1 MNNYKGNETFHSI
14 QIFLIFDVRTPC
26 AEYRSMPILFS
37 PKPAILLDVNPV
49 NNRPY
54 LPQGAGGFE
63 EMCIVPIAPEREQE
77 AEGETLP
84 REIQGTQQNL
94 PTDID
99 IWNVILSFKNSFD
112 LFFKYLKGKLKVF
125 VRHLDLGSL
134 LITVECSSLEILE
147 GLWKDYKSGHL
158 TQVAQET
165 LITAEVLEK
174 LELTKVTLKTFIS
187 EEEYEEGRQLFM
199 EISAKSEEKQ
209 SSSERNES
217 SQATG
222 GFEGEHVLGSPFE
235 VQVQSRR
242 FRPVLSFE
250 HCHTSDE
257 RLWAPYGVAVNNR
270 NEIAVTEFSNHRVS
284 VFSSDGTHLRSF
296 GNKGHKPGEFIH
308 PTGITFDNNGNI
320 IVADCGNNRVQVFS
334 GNGEFLTTF
343 GEERSLGHQ
352 LKSPQG
358 LSVTSNGNIIVA
370 DAGNKLIDIF
380 SPSGQIVRKF
390 GGYDLHYPYHCI
402 QTEQHLIVSD
412 LYTHCIGVFDLE
424 GNFLFT
430 IGKEGS
436 KEGEFHDPAG
446 YLSVNKDGQL
456 MVCDSGNRRIQVFE
470 LSGAFVT
477 EFGTE
482 GSEAE
487 VLHFPISIANLS
499 DGRVVVSDFGKRQI
513 QLFQVI

>member
-1 MNNYKGNETFHSI
+1 MLF
-14 QIFLIFDVRTPC
+14 
-26 AEYRSMPILFS
+26 LFS
-37 PKPAILLDVNPV
+37 NKTAIRLEVNPV
-49 NNRPY
+49 SFHRPY
-54 LPQGAGGFE
+54 LPQGTGGSE
-63 EMCIVPIAPEREQE
+63 EMCSVPIAFEHEQE
-77 AEGETLP
+77 LEAEAESLP
-84 REIQGTQQNL
+84 REPRGSQQNI
-94 PTDID
+94 PTEID

-112 LFFKYLKGKLKVF
+112 LFFKYLKGKLNVF
-125 VRHLDLGSL
+125 VRHLDVGSL
-134 LITVECSSLEILE
+134 FRTVECSSLEILE
-147 GLWKDYKSGHL
+147 GLWKDYKSGNL

-174 LELTKVTLKTFIS
+174 LELAEVRLKTFIS
-187 EEEYEEGRQLFM
+187 EEGYNEGKQMFT
-199 EISAKSEEKQ
+199 EISDNSEEQQ
-209 SSSERNES
+209 SSAQRNES
-217 SQATG
+217 RQATG
-222 GFEGEHVLGSPFE
+222 GFEGEHVRGSRFE

-284 VFSSDGTHLRSF
+284 VFSCDGTHLRSF
-296 GNKGHKPGEFIH
+296 GSKGRKPGEFVH
-308 PTGITFDNNGNI
+308 PTGITFDINGNV
-320 IVADCGNNRVQVFS
+320 IVADSGNNRVQVFS
-334 GNGEFLTTF
+334 ENGEFLSKF
-343 GEERSLGHQ
+343 GEEGNLDHQ

-358 LSVTSNGNIIVA
+358 LSVTSNGDIIVA
-370 DAGNKLIDIF
+370 DAGNKFIEIF
-380 SPSGQIVRKF
+380 SSSGQIVRKF
-390 GGYDLHYPYHCI
+390 TGQDLHYPCHCI

-412 LYTHCIGVFDLE
+412 LYTHCIGVFDLK

-430 IGKEGS
+430 IGSEGS

-470 LSGAFVT
+470 LSGTFVT

-482 GSEAE
+482 GNEAE
-487 VLHFPISIANLS
+487 VLHFPISTANLS
-499 DGRVVVSDFGKRQI
+499 DGRVVVSDFGKRKI